1 VRVFSNIVLVH
12 AVKVLLCSLLAV
24 ALDGAVSES
33 VQ

>member
-1 VRVFSNIVLVH
+1 VRVYSNIVLVH